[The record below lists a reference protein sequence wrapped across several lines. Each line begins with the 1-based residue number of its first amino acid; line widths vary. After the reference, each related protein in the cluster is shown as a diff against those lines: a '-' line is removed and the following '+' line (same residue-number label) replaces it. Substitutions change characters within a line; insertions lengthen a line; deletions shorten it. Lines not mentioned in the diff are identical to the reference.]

1 MPKTEEENCIYEGV
15 EALEALI
22 AEHYNKDFSNSRL
35 TEEQREET
43 NDRIKRARSTIN
55 DLKRTERVYKRRR
68 QKETISK

>member
-43 NDRIKRARSTIN
+43 NDRIKRDRSTIN
-55 DLKRTERVYKRRR
+55 DLTRTEKVSKRQR
-68 QKETISK
+68 KNETISK